1 MKSLWGGRFSEKQ
14 DDFFFTFNASF
25 RFDVR
30 LAEVDVIGSIAYA
43 RGLARCRI
51 FNEAELASVLAGLDQ
66 LLQRIR
72 QEPEWLESKLSA
84 GYEDVHSFVE
94 MELTKLVGDLG
105 KRLHTGRSRNDQV
118 ATDLRLYL
126 REAIDRS
133 YAMLMDLQESLV
145 KQAEAHHQVVLPGY
159 THMQKAQPILFAHYM
174 LSFHEMLKRD
184 AQRLKDCRKRVN
196 IMPLGSGALAG
207 NSLSIDR
214 EALAKDLGFDGYTAN
229 SLDATSDRDFALE
242 FLSVASLSMMHLSRL
257 AEDLILYCSD
267 EFRFV
272 RMGDQVSTGSSLM
285 PQKKNPDALE
295 LVRGKAGRVYG
306 NLMTLLTVMK
316 GLPSCYNKDMQEDK
330 ESLFDSIDTWQISL
344 KVMKLVIDTM
354 TLHPDSMLREAHKG
368 YMNATDLADYYVAK
382 GIPFREAHHL
392 VGEIV
397 LFAIKQGKSLND
409 LPLEDYQRFYAAT
422 DDDVYRA
429 VALESVLSKKASA
442 GGTAPDRVRE
452 ALKQARADLKL

>member
-14 DDFFFTFNASF
+14 DNFFFSFNASF

-30 LAEVDVIGSIAYA
+30 LAEVDIIGSIAYA

-51 FNEAELASVLAGLDQ
+51 FNESELNQVISGLET
-66 LLQRIR
+66 LLQKVRK
-72 QEPEWLESKLSA
+72 EPEWLESNLSA

-126 REAIDRS
+126 RGAIDQTLLTI
-133 YAMLMDLQESLV
+133 AELQDSLL
-145 KQAEAHHQVVLPGY
+145 KQAETHNQAVLPGY
-159 THMQKAQPILFAHYM
+159 THMQKAQPVLFSHYM
-174 LSFHEMLKRD
+174 LSFYEMLKRD
-184 AQRLKDCRKRVN
+184 AQRLADCRKRVN

-207 NSLSIDR
+207 NSLAIDR
-214 EALAKDLGFDGYTAN
+214 ESLAKDLGFEGITAN

-242 FLSVASLSMMHLSRL
+242 YLSCTSISMMHLSRL

-295 LVRGKAGRVYG
+295 LIRGKTGRSYG

-344 KVMKLVIDTM
+344 KVMKLVIDTL
-354 TLHPDSMLREAHKG
+354 TLHPETMLREAHKG

-382 GIPFREAHHL
+382 GVVFREAHHL

-397 LFAIKQGKSLND
+397 LHAIKVGKTLND
-409 LPLEDYQRFYAAT
+409 LSLEDYQKFHSGT
-422 DDDVYRA
+422 DADVYRA
-429 VALESVLSKKASA
+429 VSLSSVLEKKASL
-442 GGTAPDRVRE
+442 GGTAPDRVRD
-452 ALKQARADLKL
+452 ALIKARSDLK

>member
-14 DDFFFTFNASF
+14 DDFFFSFNASF

-30 LAEVDVIGSIAYA
+30 LAEVDIIGSIAYA

-51 FNEAELASVLAGLDQ
+51 FNETELTKVVSGLEE
-66 LLQRIR
+66 LLQRVR
-72 QEPEWLESKLSA
+72 KEPAWLEANLSS

-126 REAIDRS
+126 REAIDRTLCS
-133 YAMLMDLQESLV
+133 ITDLQDSLL
-145 KQAEAHHQVVLPGY
+145 KQAETHDQVVMPGY
-159 THMQKAQPILFAHYM
+159 THMQKAQPVLFSHYM
-174 LSFHEMLKRD
+174 LSFYEMLKRD
-184 AQRLKDCRKRVN
+184 TQRLKDCRKRVN

-214 EALAKDLGFDGYTAN
+214 EVLAKDLGFEGITAN

-242 FLSVASLSMMHLSRL
+242 FLSSASIAMMHLSRL

-295 LVRGKAGRVYG
+295 LIRGKAGRSFG

-344 KVMKLVIDTM
+344 KVMKLVIDTL
-354 TLHPDSMLREAHKG
+354 TLHPETMLREAHKG

-382 GIPFREAHHL
+382 GLAFREAHHL

-397 LFAIKQGKSLND
+397 LHAIKQGQTLND
-409 LPLEDYQRFYAAT
+409 LPLGEYQRFHAET
-422 DDDVYRA
+422 DAEVYRA
-429 VALESVLSKKASA
+429 VALESVLNKKASL
-442 GGTAPDRVRE
+442 GGTAPDRVRD
-452 ALKQARADLKL
+452 ALKQARSDLKL

>member
-14 DDFFFTFNASF
+14 DDFFFSFNASF

-30 LAEVDVIGSIAYA
+30 LAEVDIIGSIAYA

-51 FNEAELASVLAGLDQ
+51 FDEAELTKVVSGLEE
-66 LLQRIR
+66 LLQKVRK
-72 QEPEWLESKLSA
+72 EPEWLETKLDS

-94 MELTKLVGDLG
+94 IELTKLVGDLG

-126 REAIDRS
+126 REAIDRIHCS
-133 YAMLMDLQESLV
+133 IADLQDSLL
-145 KQAEAHHQVVLPGY
+145 KQAESNTQAVLPGY
-159 THMQKAQPILFAHYM
+159 THMQKAQPVLFSHYM
-174 LSFHEMLKRD
+174 LSFYEMLKRD
-184 AQRLKDCRKRVN
+184 SLRLKDCRKRVN

-214 EALAKDLGFDGYTAN
+214 EALAKDLAFEGFTAN

-242 FLSVASLSMMHLSRL
+242 FLGAASISMMHLSRL

-295 LVRGKAGRVYG
+295 LIRGKTGRSYG

-344 KVMKLVIDTM
+344 KVMKLVIDTL
-354 TLHPDSMLREAHKG
+354 TLHPETMLRETHKG
-368 YMNATDLADYYVAK
+368 FMNATDLADYYVAK
-382 GIPFREAHHL
+382 GVAFREAHHL

-397 LFAIKQGKSLND
+397 LHAVKLGKTLND
-409 LPLEDYQRFYAAT
+409 LPLEEYQTYYAGT
-422 DDDVYRA
+422 DAEVYRA
-429 VALESVLSKKASA
+429 VALESVLSKKASL

-452 ALKQARADLKL
+452 ALKQARSELRL